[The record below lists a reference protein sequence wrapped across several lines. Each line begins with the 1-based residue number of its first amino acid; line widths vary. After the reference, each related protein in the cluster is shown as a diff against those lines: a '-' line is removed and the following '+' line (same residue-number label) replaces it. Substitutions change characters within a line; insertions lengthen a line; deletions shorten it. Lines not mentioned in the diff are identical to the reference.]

1 MPIVFAALTAAG
13 LFVLA
18 VGLAPLLPL
27 GPPADA
33 MQERIDAYGVRARR
47 PEALGSED
55 APFYDRIVA
64 PAVDRL
70 RRFVVSLTPVA
81 LQEQVQRKLDLAGR
95 PYRLTATDFLVV
107 RAALTVFGIVVGLV
121 AGVALSTLAMRL
133 AGGALV
139 GLFAFIVAGIMLD
152 RAVAARRVE
161 IQRALP
167 AALDLL
173 VVAVEAGLSFDQAL
187 DRVTGKQHG
196 ALAEGL
202 AGVMLEVRLGRSRLE
217 ALDAYGRRSGVDE
230 LHNFIQAVIS
240 SESMGVPLAGV
251 LRVQAGDLRFRRR
264 EQARQRGAQATI
276 RMLIPMVVFIF
287 PTIWIILL
295 GPTVISLA
303 EHGI

>member
-47 PEALGSED
+47 PEALGPED

-139 GLFAFIVAGIMLD
+139 GLFAFIVLD